1 MHKTSKDMKQLLW
14 ITGVS
19 VVLTAGVM
27 AAALLLLASCTQDD
41 GGTSAGTGSDPNLR
55 VPLTVSTVSLAGGG
69 GSNADTRTSTDTRSN
84 ANTRAASLPVP
95 VISGKLGVGVR
106 ATTDYA
112 AQSLIYTY
120 TNGVWTTPTPLML
133 STAPVSLYAYYP
145 QGGIHSVA
153 ADGSV
158 TLTTQL
164 YSTANDFAYTTGG
177 GENVCSTHPYA
188 GFVLRHAYARIKVD
202 IEFSDFFKGT
212 TTLDAVTLAATGFL
226 KSGTLNVNTNASTSG
241 TTLDK
246 LEWKPNQNLTTL
258 NYKYLGDMLVVPSP
272 LGTLSAAKLTITI
285 DGANWNVDLSKALTK
300 IEAGKS
306 YRIRVVMGAVLIIDG
321 VDMEGWDEGGSSN
334 ADSSFET
341 GIPPVIDNVTNE
353 GWTESNAGSGDTEF
367 E

>member
-1 MHKTSKDMKQLLW
+1 MKQLLW

-69 GSNADTRTSTDTRSN
+69 GNADTRTSTDTRSN

-106 ATTDYA
+106 GENGYT

-120 TNGVWTTPTPLML
+120 TNGVWTTNTPLML

-145 QGGIHSVA
+145 QGGNHNVS
-153 ADGSV
+153 DGNV
-158 TLTTQL
+158 TLNTQL

-202 IEFSDFFKGT
+202 IEFSNHFEGT

-226 KSGTLNVNTNASTSG
+226 QSGTLNVNTNASTSG
-241 TTLDK
+241 DALDK

-258 NYKYLGDMLVVPSP
+258 NYKYLGDMLVVPP
-272 LGTLSAAKLTITI
+272 KLGELTDAKLTITI
-285 DGANWNVDLSKALTK
+285 GGANWNVDLSKALTK
-300 IEAGKS
+300 VEAGKS

-321 VDMEGWDEGGSSN
+321 VNIEGWDEGGSSN

-353 GWTESNAGSGDTEF
+353 GWTESDTGSSDTEF
-367 E
+367 K

>member
-1 MHKTSKDMKQLLW
+1 MHKTSKDMKHLLW

-84 ANTRAASLPVP
+84 ADTRAASLPVP

-106 ATTDYA
+106 ATTDYT

-120 TNGVWTTPTPLML
+120 ENGVWTTLTPLML

-145 QGGIHSVA
+145 QGGSHTVV

-158 TLTTQL
+158 TLNTQP

-202 IEFSDFFKGT
+202 IEFSNHFEGT

-226 KSGTLNVNTNASTSG
+226 KSGTLNVNTNVSTFG
-241 TTLDK
+241 DALEK
-246 LEWKPNQNLTTL
+246 LEWKPAQNLTTL
-258 NYKYLGDMLVVPSP
+258 NYKYLGDMLVVPP
-272 LGTLSAAKLTITI
+272 KLGELTDAKLTITI
-285 DGANWNVDLSKALTK
+285 GGANWNVDLSKALTK
-300 IEAGKS
+300 VEAGKS

-321 VDMEGWDEGGSSN
+321 VNIEGWDEGGSSN

-341 GIPPVIDNVTNE
+341 GIPPVIDNVTKE
-353 GWTESNAGSGDTEF
+353 EWTDGSTGSGDTEF

>member
-1 MHKTSKDMKQLLW
+1 MMKKKDMKQLLW
-14 ITGVS
+14 ITGASAVF
-19 VVLTAGVM
+19 TAGAM

-41 GGTSAGTGSDPNLR
+41 GGTSAATGSGSNLR
-55 VPLTVSTVSLAGGG
+55 VPLIVSTVSLAEGG
-69 GSNADTRTSTDTRSN
+69 GSNADTRV
-84 ANTRAASLPVP
+84 NTRAASLPVP

-106 ATTDYA
+106 AGNDYT
-112 AQSLIYTY
+112 AQSLTYTY
-120 TNGVWTTPTPLML
+120 ENGVWTTSTPLML

-145 QGGIHSVA
+145 QDGSHSVGD
-153 ADGSV
+153 DGSV
-158 TLTTQL
+158 NLKTQS
-164 YSTANDFAYTTGG
+164 YKAAFDFAYTTGG

-202 IEFSDFFKGT
+202 IEFSNHFEGT

-226 KSGTLNVNTNASTSG
+226 QSGTLNIEANTLTFGN
-241 TTLDK
+241 TLDK
-246 LEWKPNQNLTTL
+246 LEWKSAQTLTDL
-258 NYKYLGDMLVVPSP
+258 QYKYLGDMLMVPP
-272 LGTLSAAKLTITI
+272 KFGKLSDAKLTITI

-300 IEAGKS
+300 VEAGKS

-321 VDMEGWDEGGSSN
+321 VYLEDWEEGGSSN

-353 GWTESNAGSGDTEF
+353 GWTENNAGSGDTEF

>member
-27 AAALLLLASCTQDD
+27 AAVLLLLASCTQDD
-41 GGTSAGTGSDPNLR
+41 GGTSAGTGNDPNLR

-69 GSNADTRTSTDTRSN
+69 GNADTRSKADTR
-84 ANTRAASLPVP
+84 ANTRSASLPVP

-106 ATTDYA
+106 ATTDYT
-112 AQSLIYTY
+112 AQSLTYTY
-120 TNGVWTTPTPLML
+120 ENGVWTTPTPLML

-145 QGGIHSVA
+145 QGGSHTVV

-202 IEFSDFFKGT
+202 IEFSNHFEGT

-226 KSGTLNVNTNASTSG
+226 QSGTLNVNTNASTSG
-241 TTLDK
+241 ATLDK
-246 LEWKPNQNLTTL
+246 LEWKPAENLTTL
-258 NYKYLGDMLVVPSP
+258 NYKYLGDMLVVPP
-272 LGTLSAAKLTITI
+272 KLGELKDAKLTITI
-285 DGANWNVDLSKALTK
+285 GGANWNVDLSKALTK
-300 IEAGKS
+300 VEAGKS

-321 VDMEGWDEGGSSN
+321 VNIEGWDEGGSSN

-353 GWTESNAGSGDTEF
+353 EWTESNAGSGDTEF